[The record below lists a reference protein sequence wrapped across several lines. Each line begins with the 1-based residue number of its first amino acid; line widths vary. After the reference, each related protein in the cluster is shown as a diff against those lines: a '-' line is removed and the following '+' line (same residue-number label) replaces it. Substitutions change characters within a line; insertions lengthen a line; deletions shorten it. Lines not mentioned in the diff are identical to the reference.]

1 MIASLKEGLILASSN
16 AAVANIAA
24 KLLSVSGLSV
34 KEVVVFGDNCNESVE
49 FLSPSHR
56 SRKFHLFKKEYD
68 ASRGNRPKQEEL
80 ARDFVSWLRLDGDS
94 SVQDIIDHCP
104 HVDADSKRGQHILSK
119 LIGKAKAVL
128 CTLNTAGSSFL
139 RKAVDGKFDTLF
151 LDEAAQV
158 SDEYRNVESFN
169 VPPFAHINA
178 HNI

>member
-24 KLLSVSGLSV
+24 KLLSVSGLDV
-34 KEVVVFGDNCNESVE
+34 KDVVVFGDNCNESVE

-68 ASRGNRPKQEEL
+68 ANQGNRSKQEEL
-80 ARDFVSWLRLDGDS
+80 AKLFVSWLRLDAGS
-94 SVQDIIDHCP
+94 SIQDVVDHCP
-104 HVDADSKRGQHILSK
+104 HINLDSKRGQHMSK
-119 LIGKAKAVL
+119 LIRDAKAVL

-139 RKAVDGKFDTLF
+139 RKAIDGKFDTLF

-158 SDEYRNVESFN
+158 SDQYYYR
-169 VPPFAHINA
+169 I
-178 HNI
+178 I